1 MIKSPFFD
9 EIHENFR
16 LKVRKFAEEIIK
28 PVAAGLD
35 SREEFSVELT
45 RAMGNI
51 GLFGINIPKEYGGM
65 GMDYRSLVLA
75 VEELARVDGS
85 QAATVAAHNSLGL
98 GPIYSFGSEEHKK
111 HLLPKLTTGEHT
123 WAFALTEQNAGSD
136 AMGTETRAILEDDH
150 WLINGEKIFITNAA
164 SNISLGATLQVVTG
178 EQTGRKLLSTILVE
192 SSTPGYQR
200 EKISNK
206 MMWRSADTG
215 KLTFKNVKVPRSN
228 LLGESGKGGRQ
239 MLMALDSGRLTV
251 AAMGLGLAKGAF
263 EMARNYAAT
272 RKQFGSPIKNFQVIA
287 FKLADMATK
296 IELASNTLYHA
307 VWLKD
312 TGQSFA
318 KQSAM
323 AKLYTSEI
331 AKEVADEAM
340 QIFGAYGLV
349 RNNDIER
356 FYRDQRILQI
366 GEGTSEIIRH
376 VIARHIEKD

>member
-1 MIKSPFFD
+1 MSKSPYFD
-9 EIHENFR
+9 ETHENFR
-16 LKVRKFAEEIIK
+16 MKVRKFAEEIIK

-45 RAMGNI
+45 QAMGNN
-51 GLFGINIPKEYGGM
+51 GLFGVNIPKEYGGL
-65 GMDYRSLVLA
+65 GMDYRTLVLA
-75 VEELARVDGS
+75 VEELARIDGS

-98 GPIYSFGSEEHKK
+98 GPIYLFGTEEQKK
-111 HLLPKLTTGEHT
+111 HLIPKLTTGEHT

-136 AMGTETRAILEDDH
+136 AMGTETRAILEDGH

-164 SNISLGATLQVVTG
+164 ADISLGATLQVITG
-178 EQTGRKLLSTILVE
+178 EQNGRKLLSTILVE
-192 SSTPGYQR
+192 SSTPGYHR

-215 KLTFKNVKVPRSN
+215 KLTFKNVKVPQSN
-228 LLGESGKGGRQ
+228 LLGEPGKGGRQ

-263 EMARNYAAT
+263 EMAQKYAAT
-272 RKQFGSPIKNFQVIA
+272 RKQFGGPIKNFQVIA

-318 KQSAM
+318 KQAAM

-331 AKEVADEAM
+331 AKEIADEAV
-340 QIFGAYGLV
+340 QIFGAYGLI
-349 RNNDIER
+349 RDNDIER

>member
-1 MIKSPFFD
+1 MSKSLYFD
-9 EIHENFR
+9 ETHENFR
-16 LKVRKFAEEIIK
+16 FKVRKFAEEIIK

-35 SREEFSVELT
+35 SRDEFSIELT
-45 RAMGNI
+45 QAMGKI
-51 GLFGINIPKEYGGM
+51 GLFGVNIPKKYGGL

-75 VEELARVDGS
+75 VEELARIDGS
-85 QAATVAAHNSLGL
+85 QAATIAAHNSLGL
-98 GPIYSFGSEEHKK
+98 GPIYLFGTEEQKN

-136 AMGTETRAILEDDH
+136 AMGTETRAILENGH

-164 SNISLGATLQVVTG
+164 SDISFGATLQVVTG

-192 SSTPGYQR
+192 SSTPGYHR
-200 EKISNK
+200 ERISNK

-215 KLTFKNVKVPRSN
+215 KLTFKNVKVPQSN
-228 LLGESGKGGRQ
+228 LLGEAGKGGRQ

-296 IELASNTLYHA
+296 IELASNTLYHT

-318 KQSAM
+318 KQAAM

-331 AKEVADEAM
+331 AKEISDEAV
-340 QIFGAYGLV
+340 QIFGAYGLM
-349 RNNDIER
+349 RDNDIER